1 MDIYKEIE
9 YIFLNN
15 EINIIKEKNNKL
27 ELLYDKT
34 MSYINLNEKVYIIYH
49 IDYGYSDDTIISS
62 KNMIYNY
69 FNIKID
75 FNVLTFEDIIKIN
88 LKIKE
93 EIFKSNDLLKFFIL
107 QIFIKSSIT
116 YIVRMNRFNI
126 LPEKNVSNI
135 NNINDI
141 INIEKDNL
149 NKDINNF
156 VFNNFRNL
164 IVTFYQKIIRLNSD
178 DNTTH
183 NKNYIYEFINKI
195 KIMKNISNFDYEN
208 IEIEN
213 KCLILLCQAFCN
225 FNINAI
231 IIIKYLYEKKGIEY
245 IIDQI
250 PLEKNKECKNQIEN
264 SIKNIIKICSAK
276 IMMNEHLM
284 K

>member
-15 EINIIKEKNNKL
+15 EINIIKEKNKKI

-135 NNINDI
+135 NNINDM

>member
-1 MDIYKEIE
+1 
-9 YIFLNN
+9 
-15 EINIIKEKNNKL
+15 
-27 ELLYDKT
+27 
-34 MSYINLNEKVYIIYH
+34 
-49 IDYGYSDDTIISS
+49 
-62 KNMIYNY
+62 
-69 FNIKID
+69 
-75 FNVLTFEDIIKIN
+75 
-88 LKIKE
+88 
-93 EIFKSNDLLKFFIL
+93 
-107 QIFIKSSIT
+107 
-116 YIVRMNRFNI
+116 MNRFNI

-135 NNINDI
+135 NNINDM